1 MDILQNFKNKAKE
14 LKRRIVLPEG
24 FDERT
29 LRAAVIISEEGIARL
44 TVLGAKDE
52 TAAKLKEYGMSAD
65 ALGGINIID
74 PLTSPKLKE
83 YTDLYYE
90 SRKAK
95 GLTMEEAEA
104 SMKNNLFFGA
114 MLVKQGECD
123 GLVAGAANTTSDVL
137 RSALRIIGV
146 KKGLKTVSSCFIM
159 VTKNKRFGK
168 DGVLLFADSAVN
180 PNPDSNMLADIAES
194 TAESGRAL
202 LEMDPVIAMLSF
214 STKGSAKSPETE
226 KIEEAV
232 KILHDRNPSLVVD
245 GEMQLDAAII
255 PEVGERKAK
264 GSNVAGKANVLIF
277 PNLDAGNIGYKL
289 VERFAEAQ
297 AIGPIIQGLNSPVN
311 DLSRGCSVQDIVN
324 VAAITS
330 VQV

>member
-65 ALGGINIID
+65 ALNGINIID

-83 YTDLYYE
+83 YTDIYYE

-95 GLTMEEAEA
+95 GLTMEEAET

>member
-65 ALGGINIID
+65 ALNGINIID